1 MASTYTK
8 YINIE
13 HTSIVIKLRRRLR
26 KRFNRA
32 LGLFLKKSNIIK
44 RQRILYILAFK
55 ELELKRSIIT
65 NTLDNIVLP

>member
-32 LGLFLKKSNIIK
+32 LGFFLKKINIIK